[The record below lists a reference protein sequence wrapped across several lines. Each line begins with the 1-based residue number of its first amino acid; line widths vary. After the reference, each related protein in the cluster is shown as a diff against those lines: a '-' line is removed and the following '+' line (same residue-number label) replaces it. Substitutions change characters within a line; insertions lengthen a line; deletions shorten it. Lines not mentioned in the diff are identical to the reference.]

1 MVEIT
6 SCIRDRCADV
16 LWFEVREIRQDFLLS
31 RPIRK
36 HVEDV
41 LYTNTHSANA
51 RTAAA
56 FAGLDA
62 NTLKQIRFH
71 VEYLDILDICRQVA
85 PWNRWP
91 DVTVRPIRGHL
102 VPSPRRITIFPSSAT
117 EFARQPTQDPGKTI
131 RSRRH
136 G

>member
-41 LYTNTHSANA
+41 LYTNTHSPNA

-85 PWNRWP
+85 PW
-91 DVTVRPIRGHL
+91 ILSFALARGQFTKPYL
-102 VPSPRRITIFPSSAT
+102 SRLIASVSQRDSALA
-117 EFARQPTQDPGKTI
+117 E
-131 RSRRH
+131 
-136 G
+136 